1 MHGGR
6 TPQVKR
12 AADLRLIALY
22 QPAISTLAREMATA
36 AKSADRIRAANSL
49 LDRIGVARNSEMTAE
64 QAMDFLLAEA
74 DKFRAELDAQAKD
87 EARTIEGETA

>member
-12 AADLRLIALY
+12 AADLRLISLY

-36 AKSADRIRAANSL
+36 PKSSDRIRAANSL
-49 LDRIGVARNSEMTAE
+49 LDRIGVARNSEMTAD
-64 QAMDFLLAEA
+64 QALEYLLAEA
-74 DKFRAELDAQAKD
+74 DKFRAELDAQAEDD
-87 EARTIEGETA
+87 ERTIEGETA